1 MSGRKLTYVSVEAG
15 EARRMREAQARL
27 TTLRADLP
35 RLLDNVRAD
44 TQRAADRHVREAEER
59 QRRYAE
65 AVGRLSTEIRQVET
79 EAQRRTEENT
89 QRLRREMTAQQAAA
103 DHRHAVD
110 LAEHDRRIRD
120 TVRRGEERLQSA
132 LAAEST
138 ARRQIT
144 EQLARGIEKIGQDVA
159 AQRERELAAARQW
172 LADAG
177 VLRDYIAGELAHERL
192 APGRLHRLDQDLA
205 IAAGNAGNGLSQAAV
220 AQAQSAYAS
229 LSELRATVELRQQE
243 WTELRDQARER
254 FLLLRGVIH
263 AISEPAGDG
272 AEVDVDFWTHGRY
285 KALER
290 QVDEILSR
298 IGADGHG
305 EDGPDELRRLLETE
319 APRLQAEHEQLV
331 EIAAEAVAN
340 SQLRANIADRVVQ
353 TLAAAGYDRDID
365 GGYEGEDFRSG
376 FVARTRHED
385 GSEVVITVLPIDE
398 RGTAELAIHSID
410 VGVGAEEDRR
420 ARATALVSELRRG
433 GLQVSDAAEAPPA
446 GPVDE
451 LRDISR
457 IKKMPPG
464 SVVPAPGA
472 RP

>member
-1 MSGRKLTYVSVEAG
+1 MSGRKVSYVSVEAG

-35 RLLDNVRAD
+35 RLLDKVRED
-44 TQRAADRHVREAEER
+44 TRQAADRQVREAERR
-59 QRRYAE
+59 QRGYAE
-65 AVGRLSTEIRQVET
+65 AVGRLSTDIRQVEV
-79 EAQRRTEENT
+79 EAQRRTEENAH
-89 QRLRREMTAQQAAA
+89 RLHHEMTAQIAAA
-103 DHRHAVD
+103 GQRHAAD
-110 LAEHDRRIRD
+110 LADHDRRIRD

-132 LAAEST
+132 LVAESA
-138 ARRQIT
+138 ARRQVT
-144 EQLARGIEKIGQDVA
+144 ERLARGIERIGQDVA
-159 AQRERELAAARQW
+159 AQRERELGAARQW

-177 VLRDYIAGELAHERL
+177 VLRDYIAGELAHDRL
-192 APGRLHRLDQDLA
+192 APGRLHRLEQDLA

-254 FLLLRGVIH
+254 FLLLRGVIQ
-263 AISEPAGDG
+263 AISEPGGADG
-272 AEVDVDFWTHGRY
+272 EEVDVDFWTHGRY
-285 KALER
+285 RALEQ
-290 QVDEILSR
+290 QVDRIL
-298 IGADGHG
+298 GAVDS
-305 EDGPDELRRLLETE
+305 DGPEELRRLLETE

-340 SQLRANIADRVVQ
+340 SQLRADIADRVVQ

-385 GSEVVITVLPIDE
+385 GSEVVVTVLPVDE

-410 VGVGAEEDRR
+410 VGLGAEEERR
-420 ARATALVSELRRG
+420 ARATALVGELRRG

-446 GPVDE
+446 GRVDE

-464 SVVPAPGA
+464 SVVPAPEA
-472 RP
+472 RR